1 MTNEKAKIAFFG
13 LGNMGVPMATN
24 LLKAGFQVTSYVYGS
39 NTAGADAIRACG
51 ARIVETAEEVVDGA
65 DVIISSVPADQAVKD
80 IYLKPSIHD
89 HVKDG
94 AIIIEMTSCRA
105 DTVREVQAYYEDK
118 GVKVIDAP
126 VTGAKIGA
134 ETGNLTIIGA
144 GDPEAFEKAQ
154 PIFDV
159 LTRKVYNLGPVGN
172 GKLVKAMTNLMGAVN
187 LAMVGEICRMA
198 KAEGLDMDAFAE
210 VVRDSAGG
218 STQFDRNFMKMV
230 DADFAP
236 TFTLQLLRKDMGI
249 ALEMAD
255 DLEGLSMPLGQF
267 AYRLY
272 QSAGAY
278 DGEDCS
284 AIVKVDRIDGE

>member
-1 MTNEKAKIAFFG
+1 MSGDKLSVGFFG
-13 LGNMGVPMATN
+13 LGNMGVPMAKN
-24 LLKAGFQVTSYVYGS
+24 LLKAGFPVTSYVF
-39 NTAGADAIRACG
+39 AGITEGPDAIRACG
-51 ARIVETAEEVVDGA
+51 ARIVDTAEEVVADA

-80 IYLKPSIHD
+80 IYLKQSIHD
-89 HVKDG
+89 SVKEG

-144 GDPEAFEKAQ
+144 GDPVAFEKVQ

-172 GKLVKAMTNLMGAVN
+172 GKLVKAMTNLLGAIN
-187 LAMVGEICRMA
+187 LAAVGELYRMA
-198 KAEGLDMDAFAE
+198 KAEGLDMEAFAE

-230 DADFAP
+230 SEDYEP
-236 TFTLQLLRKDMGI
+236 TFTLSLLRKDMGI
-249 ALEMAD
+249 ALEMAE
-255 DLEGLSMPLGQF
+255 DLDGLLMPLGQF
-267 AYRLY
+267 AYKLY
-272 QSAGAY
+272 QSGSAY

-284 AIVKVDRIDGE
+284 AIAKVDHV

>member
-1 MTNEKAKIAFFG
+1 MSGDKLSVGFFG
-13 LGNMGVPMATN
+13 LGNMGVPMAKN
-24 LLKAGFQVTSYVYGS
+24 LLKAGFPVTSYVF
-39 NTAGADAIRACG
+39 AGITEGPDAIRACG
-51 ARIVETAEEVVDGA
+51 ARIVDTAEEVVADA

-80 IYLKPSIHD
+80 IYLKQSIHD
-89 HVKDG
+89 SVKEG

-144 GDPEAFEKAQ
+144 GDPAAFEKVQ

-172 GKLVKAMTNLMGAVN
+172 GKLVKAMTNLLGAIN
-187 LAMVGEICRMA
+187 LAAVGELYRMA
-198 KAEGLDMDAFAE
+198 KAEGLDMEAFAE

-230 DADFAP
+230 SEDYEP
-236 TFTLQLLRKDMGI
+236 TFTLSLLRKDMGI
-249 ALEMAD
+249 ALEMAEDLD
-255 DLEGLSMPLGQF
+255 DLLMPLGQF
-267 AYRLY
+267 AYKLY
-272 QSAGAY
+272 QSGSAY

-284 AIVKVDRIDGE
+284 AIAKVDHV